1 MAIGGIGSYGLNS
14 LYGYQS
20 TINSL
25 RLTQALSRN
34 PKLNQS
40 SSSTSASSVV
50 SKKAAKNANVA
61 FVNEYASS
69 MTDLMQAANAL
80 KGSNKSGAMSDLAI
94 TSSDEKVATASGK
107 LLINSDKDFKLD
119 VAQIAQA
126 QMNVS
131 EGVKASAYAQSGMN
145 FTVGDDKNSVNVQ
158 VSAVKANGGSKTNA
172 QMLREAADQINKSKA
187 NVTAS
192 VVEKD
197 GVASL
202 QLESKE
208 TGTSHRFEV
217 SGEMGAAAGAENVK
231 TEAANAKYSVTSSG
245 MKTEYESES
254 NTVSVGYVGVSA
266 QLKGR
271 SNLAGIYIRLKRRLS
286 RALGDLVD
294 AYNSSLKFLNDNF
307 DRGSGVGRQ
316 MQSLLTGLGSEQ
328 SLKQMGI
335 SVNKD
340 GTLSFSESALQ
351 KNMAKDPSLTRD
363 LISGTGGLADRLF
376 NKASN
381 GLNMSSNSLTN
392 YSSVSGTSG
401 SYGSS
406 SSNSATNPYAVLG
419 MYSRSGV
426 YNMSNYN
433 AVGMMLNYL
442 I

>member
-1 MAIGGIGSYGLNS
+1 
-14 LYGYQS
+14 
-20 TINSL
+20 
-25 RLTQALSRN
+25 
-34 PKLNQS
+34 
-40 SSSTSASSVV
+40 
-50 SKKAAKNANVA
+50 
-61 FVNEYASS
+61 
-69 MTDLMQAANAL
+69 
-80 KGSNKSGAMSDLAI
+80 
-94 TSSDEKVATASGK
+94 
-107 LLINSDKDFKLD
+107 
-119 VAQIAQA
+119 
-126 QMNVS
+126 
-131 EGVKASAYAQSGMN
+131 
-145 FTVGDDKNSVNVQ
+145 
-158 VSAVKANGGSKTNA
+158 
-172 QMLREAADQINKSKA
+172 
-187 NVTAS
+187 
-192 VVEKD
+192 
-197 GVASL
+197 
-202 QLESKE
+202 
-208 TGTSHRFEV
+208 
-217 SGEMGAAAGAENVK
+217 
-231 TEAANAKYSVTSSG
+231 

-266 QLKGR
+266 QLKGT
-271 SNLAGIYIRLKRRLS
+271 GQTTLKPDVDTS
-286 RALGDLVD
+286 KVASALGDLVD

>member
-50 SKKAAKNANVA
+50 SQKAAKNANVA

-80 KGSNKSGAMSDLAI
+80 KGSNKGGAMSDLAV

-107 LLINSDKDFKLD
+107 LLIKSDKDFKLD

-266 QLKGR
+266 QLKGTGQ
-271 SNLAGIYIRLKRRLS
+271 ATLKPDVDTGKVAS
-286 RALGDLVD
+286 ALGDLVD

-307 DRGSGVGRQ
+307 DRGSGIGRQ

-381 GLNMSSNSLTN
+381 GLNMSANSLTN

-406 SSNSATNPYAVLG
+406 STKSATNPFAVLG

>member
-192 VVEKD
+192 VIEKD

-202 QLESKE
+202 QIESKE
-208 TGTSHRFEV
+208 TGTSNAFEV
-217 SGEMGAAAGAENVK
+217 SGEMGAAAGAENV
-231 TEAANAKYSVTSSG
+231 
-245 MKTEYESES
+245 KTEYESES

-266 QLKGR
+266 QLKGT
-271 SNLAGIYIRLKRRLS
+271 GQTTLKADVDTGKAAD
-286 RALGDLVD
+286 ALGKLVD
-294 AYNSSLKFLNDNF
+294 AYNSSLKFLNNNF
-307 DRGSGVGRQ
+307 DRGTGIGRQ
-316 MQSLLTGLGSEQ
+316 MQSLLNGLGSEQ

-335 SVNKD
+335 TVNKD
-340 GTLSFSESALQ
+340 ATLSFSKSTFE

-363 LISGTGGLADRLF
+363 LVSGTGGIAERMF
-376 NKASN
+376 NKARS

-392 YSSVSGTSG
+392 GYTSSVYSSSGA
-401 SYGSS
+401 SS
-406 SSNSATNPYAVLG
+406 SKNSATNPYAVLG
-419 MYSRSGV
+419 MYSRSGA

-433 AVGMMLNYL
+433 AVGMMMNYL